1 MDPWYTDDIMANLT
15 VTVTA
20 DVLRRARLR
29 ALERG
34 TSVNSLVAD
43 YLQRYAGPDPA
54 GEALSAFLDLA
65 AEAGSGSGV
74 GGRTWTRDELYD
86 RNMLR

>member
-1 MDPWYTDDIMANLT
+1 MANLT
-15 VTVTA
+15 VTLTG

-34 TSVNSLVAD
+34 TSVNSLVAEF
-43 YLQRYAGPDPA
+43 LQRYAGPDPA
-54 GEALSAFLDLA
+54 AEALGAFLDLA
-65 AEAGSGSGV
+65 EAAVSGSGE